1 MHTCLFNIYI
11 MYVPPYDF
19 HLTMIQNTPCLYNL
33 GILAMSRPIMAGGNS
48 TGDQAVSLL
57 DKSMTDRLWLVDA
70 LLLAGAILAGV
81 IVGIGIFGQ
90 RYRYHRLTRFIFLGA
105 TTLYLPVMSTVVPLV
120 AGSNDYVSLS
130 LGWLQSA
137 IQEYNLSWW

>member
-1 MHTCLFNIYI
+1 
-11 MYVPPYDF
+11 
-19 HLTMIQNTPCLYNL
+19 
-33 GILAMSRPIMAGGNS
+33 MSRPIMAGGNS